1 MIDTFKL
8 LYLTEELKF
17 AKVSMNIDMVIS
29 NLSFITKNPILFS
42 VVDKVLD
49 RIEVLRK

>member
-1 MIDTFKL
+1 MKL
-8 LYLTEELKF
+8 AL
-17 AKVSMNIDMVIS
+17 VIS

-49 RIEVLRK
+49 RIEMLRKQIKNQIRTKYETNKNTT